1 MVENMDKYTGK
12 RLDGRY
18 EIHELVGMGGMAYV
32 YRAYDKVEDRWVAIK
47 ILKEEFSDNSDFLR
61 RFRNES
67 KAIAMLSNPNI
78 VKIFD
83 VSFGDQI
90 QYIVME
96 YIDGITLKDYIT
108 QQGYIRWQE
117 AVHFLVQILNALETA
132 HQKGIIHR
140 DIKPQNIL
148 LLRDGA
154 IKVTDFGIARFLQS
168 ETQTMTDKT
177 IGSVHYISPE
187 QARGD
192 YITDK
197 ADIYS
202 VGVMLYEMLTG
213 QLPFV
218 SDNAVSVALMQL
230 QAKPRMPREVNPEI
244 PLGLE
249 QITMKAME
257 KNPANRFRNVGE
269 MLDDLEEFRRNP
281 NIAFDYTYL
290 DSDYV
295 APQRSISDYDTIHE
309 PDYEDNYEY
318 EEELVRS
325 TKRRRGSMA
334 LTGVLIAL
342 VVVLLA
348 VGGVYAVNIWRNAQ
362 TPAEPDL
369 EVPNFVG
376 KIYATEVQ
384 GNTEYSK
391 NFTFKTQEG
400 NQPDKQPGEVLKQD
414 PEAGIKVKK
423 GREIVLIV
431 NKGETPTVSLLDLK
445 NYEQSKAV
453 ESLKT
458 LGLASKI
465 ENVADDEIQV
475 GYVVKTDPVAGSSVA
490 EGSTVTLYV
499 STGPAT
505 KKVKVPGNLEGN
517 TLANVSALI
526 EDAKLVVGNIQ
537 YDDNSELSK
546 ETVIS
551 VNPGSGTEV
560 SEGSRV
566 DLVVSSGNG
575 APKTLSLSVEL
586 PGVDQDF
593 SFKIYRNGTVINDTT
608 INPSY
613 AGSYALSYTGA
624 GGSDDF
630 VVELGG
636 QVIYRITFDYVNNE
650 KNITEQNDFVPPSQP
665 TPDNSQSSVSENSGN
680 A

>member
-586 PGVDQDF
+586 PSVDQDF